1 MNIPIAKTSLLESE
15 INAVLEP
22 LKSGWLVQGKKVR
35 EFEEAWSEY
44 VNVSESIAVTSCT
57 SALHLSLVALGI
69 GVGDEVIVPALTW
82 ISTANVVE
90 HVGQKLYL
98 PT

>member
-1 MNIPIAKTSLLESE
+1 MNIPIAKPVFESE

-57 SALHLSLVALGI
+57 SITSFVSS
-69 GVGDEVIVPALTW
+69 TW
-82 ISTANVVE
+82 NWCWR
-90 HVGQKLYL
+90 
-98 PT
+98 